1 MNKKTFVPELHD
13 IGKLVDKDAIK
24 SVNRISLKDHVF
36 INFDFTKLG
45 INQPTSPSWWGQ
57 YHHFKD
63 IINTDINT
71 WSIKDINGN
80 IPSIEDKYHLFLLIL
95 ADHLAS
101 SVSRA
106 VDFKGGPGPNE
117 DGILKLW
124 NENYYN
130 SQRNKGKYWAAFKTL
145 DELKILFDV
154 IQNCQSG
161 EEFLGKYKEYLL
173 LTPEDRS
180 IPKNVTS
187 LYTHIELVGKIY
199 RVFEKN
205 TKVVKKSNGEIAIE
219 YEGKE
224 VQTVKEAEGGNR
236 TKGSGDEIAK
246 GKWQAKLLKC
256 WIKFPHSFVR
266 LQDVNLLKQR
276 DELINCTKNK
286 YKDEVLLATSDFIL
300 LFLPANGDAKQ
311 IFEPFLEWN
320 FYVEV
325 EEILADLGIL
335 NSILDSKI
343 LKIREQNQQPQL
355 SILNNRGTKIRKIY
369 FFPELSD
376 EIKPPIC
383 EVCQQRRGVERE
395 KGRIKEWICDKCSEI
410 RNMGE
415 PFREYGT
422 IWEEENVKVCWFKFS
437 LNQKKLEEWL
447 RDKFEKYID
456 DHSSKLGQPNT
467 LKEEFRPIAL
477 QIDFNNDYKEMLKRF
492 WDEVS
497 SEEFRET
504 IKKPIKEYDEL
515 GVFKYS
521 PELAKII
528 IEKFINL
535 FELYFPDCI
544 SNESSPISLSL
555 SVANIKYPVREHWR
569 FFEDD
574 KKSFLNVMYYQVFSD
589 KYTKDELKNIIDK
602 VINTKIS
609 SSFLHKLLQI
619 EKNFYSDMYM
629 SVEIF
634 NNRKKYP
641 DIYEL
646 LLKDIRPSKF
656 LNLYKLLGREEI

>member
-106 VDFKGGPGPNE
+106 VDFKGGPGPNG

-145 DELKILFDV
+145 GELKILFDV

>member
-106 VDFKGGPGPNE
+106 VDFKGGPGPNK

-145 DELKILFDV
+145 GELKILFDV

>member
-57 YHHFKD
+57 YHHFKN

-106 VDFKGGPGPNE
+106 VDFKGGPGPNK

-145 DELKILFDV
+145 GELKILFDV